1 MTCSRWY
8 IGFAVLLTT
17 ISCAGALFGFPTLA
31 LTLTRI
37 GAFSSD
43 CPAGTETTGTCTSQS
58 LIINKLFV
66 AGATTSFISPIFV
79 GAFQQRFGPAW
90 TMRLT
95 STVFALGAGLGV
107 GAASQ
112 GAPEGLWYGFCI
124 CLGFSATALVLPLY
138 DYAALFPANSG
149 LALGLLNG
157 CFDAA
162 TVVFLII
169 SEMAK
174 TLPLRNVLIG
184 YLCVPVLILLLHA
197 VFLWPSKPWSATR
210 AEKEAAEAAAQAA
223 AALPT
228 IADAAPPAI
237 VVAVPDAALPA
248 ADTPTSA
255 SSMSGGSTRSLAA
268 ATVEAAAVK
277 LAPASSTGST
287 SASAELV
294 PAAAAPSATTA
305 AAAEKPVADTAA
317 KPVRLTGLEEFAAMP
332 MLKQLQSAPFLTYIC
347 FFTAE
352 MLLYNWFIGTLDSRL
367 TLLGQ
372 VNGNYTSLSG
382 IIFPCGFF
390 FQFVCGPVLDRFGV
404 GVSLWIQWLLGLL
417 LTVLCSIQIL
427 QVQVGSMVV
436 FAAFRAW
443 HFSNM
448 TVYLS
453 SVFGF
458 PTLSVTIGTVVLV
471 GGCIGQLQSPLLQWA
486 LDSPSAFLDPSLTML
501 GVQLACFAFPLWN
514 TLFRMR
520 RARAAAGGSKGSSTT
535 GLALPSP
542 ASGASSASAVT
553 GSGKEVELA
562 GVALAVAGTTGAAA
576 APGPGPATREA
587 IGVADSVGGSA
598 LLARAPSDGG
608 FAVPLAPTA
617 AETATAGAQAAVV

>member
-197 VFLWPSKPWSATR
+197 VFLWPGKPWSATR
-210 AEKEAAEAAAQAA
+210 AEKEAAEAAAKAAA

-255 SSMSGGSTRSLAA
+255 SSMSGSSTRSLAA

-287 SASAELV
+287 TASAELV
-294 PAAAAPSATTA
+294 PATAAPSAAAKA
-305 AAAEKPVADTAA
+305 AAAEKPVADAAA
-317 KPVRLTGLEEFAAMP
+317 KAVQLTGLEEFAAMP

-352 MLLYNWFIGTLDSRL
+352 MLLYNWFIG
-367 TLLGQ
+367 
-372 VNGNYTSLSG
+372 
-382 IIFPCGFF
+382 
-390 FQFVCGPVLDRFGV
+390 
-404 GVSLWIQWLLGLL
+404 
-417 LTVLCSIQIL
+417 
-427 QVQVGSMVV
+427 
-436 FAAFRAW
+436 
-443 HFSNM
+443 
-448 TVYLS
+448 
-453 SVFGF
+453 
-458 PTLSVTIGTVVLV
+458 
-471 GGCIGQLQSPLLQWA
+471 
-486 LDSPSAFLDPSLTML
+486 
-501 GVQLACFAFPLWN
+501 
-514 TLFRMR
+514 
-520 RARAAAGGSKGSSTT
+520 
-535 GLALPSP
+535 
-542 ASGASSASAVT
+542 
-553 GSGKEVELA
+553 
-562 GVALAVAGTTGAAA
+562 
-576 APGPGPATREA
+576 
-587 IGVADSVGGSA
+587 
-598 LLARAPSDGG
+598 
-608 FAVPLAPTA
+608 
-617 AETATAGAQAAVV
+617 